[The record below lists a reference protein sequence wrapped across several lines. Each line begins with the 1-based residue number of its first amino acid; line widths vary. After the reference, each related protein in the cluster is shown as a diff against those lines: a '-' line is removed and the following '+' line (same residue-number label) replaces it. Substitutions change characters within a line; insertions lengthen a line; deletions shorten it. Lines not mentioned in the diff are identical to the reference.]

1 MERLAYELN
10 VDPAEFRMK
19 NILKK
24 GDRLVKS
31 YGLTL
36 AEDNPLPKMINE
48 LKQSSNYL
56 ERKKSVGEFNKV
68 CTFFNYP
75 EYVI

>member
-56 ERKKSVGEFNKV
+56 ERKNSVDEFNKV

-75 EYVI
+75 

>member
-10 VDPAEFRMK
+10 VDPAEFRMR

-56 ERKKSVGEFNKV
+56 ERKNNVDEFNKV
-68 CTFFNYP
+68 CAFFNYP
-75 EYVI
+75 

>member
-1 MERLAYELN
+1 MERLAFELN
-10 VDPAEFRMK
+10 MDPAEFRMK

-36 AEDNPLPKMINE
+36 AEENPLPKMIHE

-56 ERKKSVGEFNKV
+56 ERKNSIDEFNKV
-68 CTFFNYP
+68 LTIYAFYNL
-75 EYVI
+75 